1 MSNPFWQGETYA
13 IAKAIK
19 AAGNGQGIVQQWKD
33 RVEQWAR
40 SNLSAPDAVAV
51 RAWLPFWQVRPF
63 YTPNELEHIWP
74 ALAIMVGKATRFP
87 PVLKSPMRLQHEM
100 DYAGIE
106 SFERFGKRWYI
117 VERPHYWRGLIER
130 AEWEE
135 IDRLILG
142 E

>member
-13 IAKAIK
+13 IAKMIK
-19 AAGNGQGIVQQWKD
+19 AAGNQPGIVQRWVE
-33 RVEQWAR
+33 RVAEWAD
-40 SNLSAPDAVAV
+40 LMMTPTDAAAV
-51 RAWLPFWQVRPF
+51 RAWLPFWQNRPF
-63 YTPNELEHIWP
+63 YTPEELAPIWP
-74 ALAIMVGKATRFP
+74 ALAIMAGKTTRFP
-87 PVLKSPMRLQHEM
+87 AVLKSPMRLRFEM

-106 SFERFGKRWYI
+106 SFERFGKRFYI